1 MGGVLDVSKERLVAA
16 KKRKK
21 LSIWQ
26 KIQRFWRET
35 IGELRKVTW
44 PTPKEAWK
52 MTRLVLVV
60 MIIMALV
67 LGVLDM
73 AFSRLITLLVAL

>member
-1 MGGVLDVSKERLVAA
+1 MAA
-16 KKRKK
+16 KKVKK
-21 LSIWQ
+21 LSIFQ

-44 PTPKEAWK
+44 PTPQEAWK
-52 MTRLVLVV
+52 MTRIVLIV
-60 MIIMALV
+60 MVIMSLI

-73 AFSRLITLLVAL
+73 AFSRLVSFLVA

>member
-1 MGGVLDVSKERLVAA
+1 MGGVLDVNKEMLVAA
-16 KKRKK
+16 KKKK
-21 LSIWQ
+21 LTIFE

-44 PTPKEAWK
+44 PTREEAWK

-60 MIIMALV
+60 MVIMALV
-67 LGVLDM
+67 LGVLDL
-73 AFSRLITLLVAL
+73 AFSQLVTFLVSL